1 MRADRIWIA
10 AATPICAGL
19 LYFLLAGEV
28 NTSETLAGAV
38 VVVLGSS
45 YAVAL
50 GVCPPPPNTTKTL
63 STNRKFGPHPAIKG
77 ADVAH
82 AQYGVPYSSDRPWQT
97 NLFRGSLYTWNVA
110 ASGGAHSDM
119 A

>member
-50 GVCPPPPNTTKTL
+50 GVCPPPPNT
-63 STNRKFGPHPAIKG
+63 
-77 ADVAH
+77 
-82 AQYGVPYSSDRPWQT
+82 

-110 ASGGAHSDM
+110 ASGGANSDM